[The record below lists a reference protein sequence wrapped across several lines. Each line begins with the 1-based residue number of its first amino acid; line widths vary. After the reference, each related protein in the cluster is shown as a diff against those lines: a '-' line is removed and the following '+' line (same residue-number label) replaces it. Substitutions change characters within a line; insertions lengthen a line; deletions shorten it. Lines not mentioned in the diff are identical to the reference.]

1 MAKPAETILGECVC
15 VCVKYQFFYFVF
27 SAFVLP
33 TNHIDLSSHFQ
44 ISLHPHNY
52 KKLLLTV
59 TLPDVYMYV
68 KHGYVSEC
76 LLQEEDDCVIR
87 QTNTRFEYGYEY
99 LGNSGRLVI
108 TPLTDR

>member
-1 MAKPAETILGECVC
+1 MAKPAETILGVYVC
-15 VCVKYQFFYFVF
+15 AYVKYQFFCLVF
-27 SAFVLP
+27 SAFVIP
-33 TNHIDLSSHFQ
+33 TNYIDLSSHFQ
-44 ISLHPHNY
+44 ISLHPHIR
-52 KKLLLTV
+52 KTLLTV
-59 TLPDVYMYV
+59 TLPDAYV
-68 KHGYVSEC
+68 KHGYVNEC